1 MKNTGRIIGVIALI
15 AVIVGIRLYR
25 KYDRQQVNLEK
36 QRKQQEW
43 IIQGQKRMQLEEQRK
58 QDSIRLAQP
67 TKLDSS
73 RMELDR
79 QRKKLQETLRKLE
92 QQKE

>member
-73 RMELDR
+73 KMELDR

>member
-15 AVIVGIRLYR
+15 VVIVGIRLYR

-43 IIQGQKRMQLEEQRK
+43 IIQGQKRMQLKEQRK

-73 RMELDR
+73 KMELDR

>member
-58 QDSIRLAQP
+58 QDSIRLAKP

>member
-58 QDSIRLAQP
+58 QDSTRLAQP